1 MNHQPLFLRR
11 SLALLTS
18 LTLAL
23 GLALT
28 GVASAEA
35 LLGKAGLP
43 KTLAAAVADMPA
55 ATTVNV
61 EQPLAAETVTQS
73 TAATVDQPVVAD
85 NVSQPAPVTVEQPV
99 VADNVSQPPAAT
111 PQSEL
116 EAFAASVVD
125 GRANV
130 LRGVYVPGVLAL
142 RVVQQAAGAYSVDMT
157 PGRATQFSAAS
168 AYGVTGLLADNV
180 ASGVLFYSLS
190 HGQEVTLIY
199 GDGAQRRYQVD
210 GVSRFQALSPTDPYS
225 DFVDL
230 ATGARLSATNL
241 FSQMYSGGD
250 KVTFQT
256 CLAQDGIMAW
266 GRLFVTAHRLP

>member
-43 KTLAAAVADMPA
+43 KTLAAAAADMPA

-73 TAATVDQPVVAD
+73 TAATV
-85 NVSQPAPVTVEQPV
+85 EQPV

-116 EAFAASVVD
+116 ETFAASVVD

>member
-11 SLALLTS
+11 SLALLTALS
-18 LTLAL
+18 LAL
-23 GLALT
+23 GLTLT
-28 GVASAEA
+28 GVASAGA

-43 KTLAAAVADMPA
+43 KTVAAAAVELP
-55 ATTVNV
+55 ATTPVNV
-61 EQPLAAETVTQS
+61 EQPVAAETV
-73 TAATVDQPVVAD
+73 
-85 NVSQPAPVTVEQPV
+85 SQPPAAVTVEQPV
-99 VADNVSQPPAAT
+99 VADNAGQPAAATT
-111 PQSEL
+111 PSEL
-116 EAFAASVVD
+116 EVFAASVVD

-142 RVVQQAAGAYSVDMT
+142 RVVQQAAGAYSVDLT

-190 HGQEVTLIY
+190 PGQEVTLIY

-210 GVSRFQALSPTDPYS
+210 GISRYQALSPTDPYS

-230 ATGARLSATNL
+230 ASGARLSATTL